1 MTSPP
6 LLRKQHKNDIFKAIR
21 AVGLDP
27 NEFDLED
34 FDDGDRIKH
43 KRSESYFIVRREAA
57 HYVGQSLVGDG
68 VVWPTGASSWQTL
81 MQRISWWLEEVK
93 QDLDTPDLWAEL
105 KREAQLLRAD
115 SGVVSENTA
124 FTVDEQREIAGRLKK
139 LGEYVSDTHSL
150 SKAQIQ
156 VLEEKLDY
164 LVDASARLGRKD
176 WLNAFIGAILSFV
189 LTATF
194 APESARTIFTTFLR
208 GIGLFYPELP
218 LLE

>member
-93 QDLDTPDLWAEL
+93 QDLDTPDL
-105 KREAQLLRAD
+105 
-115 SGVVSENTA
+115 
-124 FTVDEQREIAGRLKK
+124 
-139 LGEYVSDTHSL
+139 
-150 SKAQIQ
+150 
-156 VLEEKLDY
+156 
-164 LVDASARLGRKD
+164 
-176 WLNAFIGAILSFV
+176 
-189 LTATF
+189 
-194 APESARTIFTTFLR
+194 
-208 GIGLFYPELP
+208 
-218 LLE
+218 